1 MMSEIRTK
9 TIHDSAYQLLVDML
23 KAARI
28 AADITQVDLAASLG
42 TDQSFVSKYERLER
56 RLDVIELRAVCSLLG
71 LDFVTFVAEFEAKLR
86 EQEIS

>member
-1 MMSEIRTK
+1 MSEIRTK

-23 KAARI
+23 KTARLS
-28 AADITQVDLAASLG
+28 ADMTQVDLAASLG

-71 LDFVTFVAEFEAKLR
+71 LDFVGFVAEFELKLR
-86 EQEIS
+86 EQELS